1 MEEELEVLKSRWS
14 KRRRE
19 QIELWHVNCTKLT
32 KFDSA
37 LIEKD
42 DVIAQKD
49 DEIAHLQRELGLKL
63 GAREKVTT
71 GGTKH
76 GTRELEAR
84 ESRDSDEDSPSTSKQ
99 PFPSR
104 RGKAPPVVMFSGE
117 NPEIRWSD
125 WLLSLERAAKWNGWK
140 PKELLMQL
148 AGYLK
153 GWAPQEWYLLEEMN
167 KCDYDSAIKALREK
181 LNDEIKVMAAQD
193 FHHLVQSENESV
205 ADFIHRLER
214 SFRRAYENDK
224 ILSETRDALLF
235 AQMHEGLI

>member
-1 MEEELEVLKSRWS
+1 MEEELEVLK
-14 KRRRE
+14 KQME
-19 QIELWHVNCTKLT
+19 QEKERADELWRVNCIQLT

-71 GGTKH
+71 GVAKH
-76 GTRELEAR
+76 GTRESEDR

-153 GWAPQEWYLLEEMN
+153 GLAPQEWNLKN

-181 LNDEIKVMAAQD
+181 LGYWG
-193 FHHLVQSENESV
+193 
-205 ADFIHRLER
+205 
-214 SFRRAYENDK
+214 RRYYYDWRYFQACGSCWK
-224 ILSETRDALLF
+224 AL
-235 AQMHEGLI
+235 